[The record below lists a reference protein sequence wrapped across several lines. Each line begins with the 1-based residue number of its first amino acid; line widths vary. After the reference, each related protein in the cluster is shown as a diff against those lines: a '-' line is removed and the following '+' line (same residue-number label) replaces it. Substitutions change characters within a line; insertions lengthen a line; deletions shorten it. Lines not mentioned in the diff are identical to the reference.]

1 MAVPVIDSMATLV
14 GEDPRTL
21 DDDELKDHLR
31 VLVRAQSQLDAAML
45 AAVVEFEQR
54 NLSVSDGQLDTR
66 AWLAHHTGTARKIA
80 GATVWLAKRVRYMPA
95 FAAAMAATTI
105 TEQHARV
112 MAKAINPRTLD
123 AFVRDEAML
132 VGHASELEVD
142 DFVHVVA
149 RWVFLADPDG
159 PDQRAE
165 KPSELHVSPLLD
177 GRHRLDGDLDL
188 EDSAEYLAELDARY
202 EEIWHADHSD
212 SATVEE
218 RNRTP
223 SQRYAAAAVEMARR
237 SSAATDEGRGPRKPQ
252 LIAVVDVPALNGDPT
267 GIAELEDGT
276 PIPQPLLSQW
286 LCDCTVARVVLAGRS
301 LVLDAGHL
309 VYTPS
314 PAQRRALIARDRGCI
329 VPGCRR
335 KPRWCQ
341 AHHVTHWPEGPTNL
355 ENLVLLCH
363 RHHKHVHRRLITITQ
378 GAAPGTFVVTRPDGS
393 PLYERPPPG
402 RLVA

>member
-31 VLVRAQSQLDAAML
+31 ALVRARSQLDVAML
-45 AAVVEFEQR
+45 AAIVEFEQR

-95 FAAAMAATTI
+95 FAAAMVEGTI
-105 TEQHARV
+105 TEQHSRV
-112 MAKAINPRTLD
+112 
-123 AFVRDEAML
+123 
-132 VGHASELEVD
+132 
-142 DFVHVVA
+142 
-149 RWVFLADPDG
+149 
-159 PDQRAE
+159 
-165 KPSELHVSPLLD
+165 
-177 GRHRLDGDLDL
+177 
-188 EDSAEYLAELDARY
+188 
-202 EEIWHADHSD
+202 
-212 SATVEE
+212 
-218 RNRTP
+218 
-223 SQRYAAAAVEMARR
+223 YAAAAVEMARR

-252 LIAVVDVPALNGDPT
+252 LVVVVDVPALNGDPT

-286 LCDCTVARVVLAGRS
+286 LCDCSLARVVLAGRS

-335 KPRWCQ
+335 KARWCQ

-355 ENLVLLCH
+355 ENLTN
-363 RHHKHVHRRLITITQ
+363 R
-378 GAAPGTFVVTRPDGS
+378 
-393 PLYERPPPG
+393 
-402 RLVA
+402 